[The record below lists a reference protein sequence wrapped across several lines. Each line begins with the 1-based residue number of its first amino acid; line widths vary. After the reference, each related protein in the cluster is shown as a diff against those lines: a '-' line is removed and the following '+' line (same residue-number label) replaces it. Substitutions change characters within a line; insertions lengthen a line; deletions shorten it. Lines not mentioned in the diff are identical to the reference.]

1 VKFIPSHVQFFSK
14 SNSENVI
21 KSMTKLL
28 TKLSWFLF
36 MAHGVLRI
44 TLLPFIFVNET
55 SGDILETLQDRDA
68 VTIED

>member
-1 VKFIPSHVQFFSK
+1 
-14 SNSENVI
+14 
-21 KSMTKLL
+21 MTKLL

-36 MAHGVLRI
+36 MAQGVLRI
-44 TLLPFIFVNET
+44 TLLPFVFVNET